1 MRRLSLLFA
10 VLVLFAQISSA
21 LAGSSTLAVTPG
33 SGANL
38 RVGTDGA
45 TNLFGNGAICDGAAC
60 ALLASVNAAGT
71 PGSNGLAIQGLT
83 GGVPVPV
90 SQSGTWTVQ
99 PGNTANTTPW
109 LTTGSVTGWA
119 GGTIGTGTIQAF
131 GATQGTIG
139 AGLVPAFNAYI
150 VNTLLSVEWNA
161 DGVANTTNGSPT
173 TSLMMASNGTTID
186 RLQDD
191 VNKSLKVAAQASPTG
206 GASTSGAIVPN
217 NTTAVVLKAS
227 AGTLYGVQLAGLG
240 SAPAYLKLYNATS
253 ATCGSGTPVKRLII
267 PAASTAANG
276 AGSNIT
282 FGPQGVVFGTGITY
296 CVTTGITDADNTAP
310 AASTFLVNVDW
321 N

>member
-1 MRRLSLLFA
+1 MLVDGTAAANKTA
-10 VLVLFAQISSA
+10 VKAA
-21 LAGSSTLAVTPG
+21 STA
-33 SGANL
+33 A
-38 RVGTDGA
+38 GA
-45 TNLFGNGAICDGAAC
+45 TDP
-60 ALLASVNAAGT
+60 ALVVTLSPN
-71 PGSNGLAIQGLT
+71 
-83 GGVPVPV
+83 
-90 SQSGTWTVQ
+90 TVAM
-99 PGNTANTTPW
+99 PT
-109 LTTGSVTGWA
+109 SITGWA

-150 VNTLLSVEWNA
+150 VNTLASVEWNA

-173 TSLMMASNGTTID
+173 TSLMMAVNPSGTVD
-186 RLQDD
+186 RLEDD
-191 VNKSLKVAAQASPTG
+191 ANKSLKVVAQASPAG
-206 GASTSGAIVPN
+206 GASTSGAIAPN
-217 NTTAVVLKAS
+217 NTTAVVLKSS

-240 SAPAYLKLYNATS
+240 SAPAYLKFYNATS

-282 FGPQGVVFGTGITY
+282 FGPQGVAFGTGITY